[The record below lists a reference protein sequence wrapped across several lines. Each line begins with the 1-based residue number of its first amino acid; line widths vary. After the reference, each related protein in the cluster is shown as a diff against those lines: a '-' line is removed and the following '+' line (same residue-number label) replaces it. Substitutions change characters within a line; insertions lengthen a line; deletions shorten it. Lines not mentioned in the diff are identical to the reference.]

1 MKKMITI
8 VLCLLLTLSLV
19 GCGKNDNEGVVVG
32 GDTCPAV
39 CIDGVTYYDTGK
51 AVPGEPDESVIEY
64 VEIPLDGGA
73 VGTVEAFARL
83 EEGKKI
89 VCLIN
94 HEWYEFVAK

>member
-1 MKKMITI
+1 MKKMIII

-19 GCGKNDNEGVVVG
+19 GCGKNDDEG
-32 GDTCPAV
+32 
-39 CIDGVTYYDTGK
+39 
-51 AVPGEPDESVIEY
+51 VIEY

-83 EEGKKI
+83 EEGKMI